1 MIGSNYA
8 LKVEFFMITVT
19 KYGSL
24 LYSLTLLAGLMPF
37 GSLLD
42 ELCQAV
48 VLLHSPCG
56 GLPFLFLICVP
67 ALKAV
72 DTFAYPKQ
80 KKLR

>member
-1 MIGSNYA
+1 
-8 LKVEFFMITVT
+8 MITDT
-19 KYGSL
+19 KYLPFDGSL
-24 LYSLTLLAGLMPF
+24 LYSLTLSAVLMPF

-42 ELCQAV
+42 ELHQAV

-67 ALKAV
+67 ALKAM